1 MKKTLVG
8 EVVSTKMQKTVVVN
22 VERKFTHSKYR
33 KVIIRHKK
41 YKAHNEEL
49 ELKVGDIVKIV
60 ETRPISK
67 DKHFKVIEKL
77 EVKSK
82 NSKVKVKS

>member
-1 MKKTLVG
+1 MKRTLVG
-8 EVVSTKMQKTVVVN
+8 EVVSTKMQKTAVVK
-22 VERKFTHSKYR
+22 VERKFTYPRYR

-41 YKAHNEEL
+41 YKAHNEDL
-49 ELKVGDIVKIV
+49 DLKIGDKVKIE
-60 ETRPISK
+60 ETKPISK